1 MFNVSTTQKQYLTY
15 ILEDT
20 TTNSSLEIVP
30 ERGGIATKWSV
41 EGQDIFYLD
50 EERFKDPNLSVRGG
64 NPILF
69 PICGNIVD
77 DTYTYNSQEYKL
89 KQHGFARNL
98 PWTVVSQ
105 STEDSAKIIFSL
117 ASNEDTLKVFPFEF
131 EIIYAYELKG
141 NTLTL
146 HQSYSNKSEQRMPFS
161 FGFHP
166 YFVCADKEQ
175 LTLDFPATEYQW
187 KDGNETIAFDGEL
200 DYNLDEI
207 DIAFTKLSASKAS
220 FTDGK
225 RNLKVDLDFSDC
237 FSTLVFWTLKG
248 KDFICVEPWSSPR
261 NSMNTGDNLLF
272 LPPQETYQASFSI
285 KVNQN

>member
-1 MFNVSTTQKQYLTY
+1 
-15 ILEDT
+15 
-20 TTNSSLEIVP
+20 
-30 ERGGIATKWSV
+30 
-41 EGQDIFYLD
+41 
-50 EERFKDPNLSVRGG
+50 
-64 NPILF
+64 
-69 PICGNIVD
+69 
-77 DTYTYNSQEYKL
+77 
-89 KQHGFARNL
+89 
-98 PWTVVSQ
+98 
-105 STEDSAKIIFSL
+105 
-117 ASNEDTLKVFPFEF
+117 
-131 EIIYAYELKG
+131 
-141 NTLTL
+141 
-146 HQSYSNKSEQRMPFS
+146 MPFS

-166 YFVCADKEQ
+166 YFICSDKEQ

-272 LPPQETYQASFSI
+272 LPPQETYNATFSI
-285 KVNQN
+285 ALS

>member
-105 STEDSAKIIFSL
+105 STEDSAKITFSL
-117 ASNEDTLKVFPFEF
+117 ASNEETLKVFPFEF
-131 EIIYAYELKG
+131 EIIYTYELKG
-141 NTLTL
+141 NILTL

-166 YFVCADKEQ
+166 YFICSDKEQ

-207 DIAFTKLSASKAS
+207 DIAFTKLSGSKAS

-272 LPPQETYQASFSI
+272 LPPQETYNATFSI
-285 KVNQN
+285 VVSNK